1 MDKHWWKKDIQHLV
15 PALEDNTKQAD
26 TQVLQDLWK
35 VSEILWIEFMEIT
48 NFTGKDARQ
57 KKISEKTMKNTG

>member
-1 MDKHWWKKDIQHLV
+1 MEERYTTLGSCPGRQYQTSRYTSVAGPMESQW
-15 PALEDNTKQAD
+15 
-26 TQVLQDLWK
+26 
-35 VSEILWIEFMEIT
+35 ILWIEFMEIT